1 MDSYTAISVVE
12 TGRMTSVC
20 GWNIR
25 VKSTRYLLVLYLFY
39 PRALLVSIYEL
50 LERFC
55 DEDNELVE
63 TKRGKKWSAL
73 DEPMVLA
80 ATVAATGGGTEAEI
94 IDHSDDNDDDDDD
107 ELYL

>member
-1 MDSYTAISVVE
+1 M
-12 TGRMTSVC
+12 
-20 GWNIR
+20 
-25 VKSTRYLLVLYLFY
+25 YLFY
-39 PRALLVSIYEL
+39 PCALLESIYEL
-50 LERFC
+50 LEGFC

-63 TKRGKKWSAL
+63 TKRGKKWSAP

>member
-1 MDSYTAISVVE
+1 M
-12 TGRMTSVC
+12 
-20 GWNIR
+20 
-25 VKSTRYLLVLYLFY
+25 KSTRYLLVLYLFY
-39 PRALLVSIYEL
+39 PHALLVSIYEL
-50 LERFC
+50 LEGFC